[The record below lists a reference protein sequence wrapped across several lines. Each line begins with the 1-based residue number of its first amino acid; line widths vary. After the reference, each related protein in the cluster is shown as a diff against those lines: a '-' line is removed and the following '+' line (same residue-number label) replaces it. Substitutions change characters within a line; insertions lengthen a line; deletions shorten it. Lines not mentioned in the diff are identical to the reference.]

1 LLFLPRAPQPL
12 RKGRTAMTMEEMP
25 AEDRPRERLLSRG
38 GTSLSDAELLATLLG
53 SGTRG
58 ASALDVAHAL
68 LAAYGDLAS
77 LGRAEASDLAA
88 HRGVGPAKA
97 CALAAALEIGR
108 RAQTP
113 RPSRP
118 AMRAAADV
126 FAFYGPRLSHLRRE
140 VFHVMCL
147 DTRHR
152 LLRDARVV
160 EGGLTTCSVLPREV
174 FAPAMREGAPAVVF
188 VHNHPS
194 GDPQPSKED
203 LALTAR
209 LKRAGAVL
217 GIRALDHVIIGEG
230 RYVSLV
236 DEGQFEAL

>member
-1 LLFLPRAPQPL
+1 VTLACLPL
-12 RKGRTAMTMEEMP
+12 DE
-25 AEDRPRERLLSRG
+25 RPRERLLSHG
-38 GTSLSDAELLATLLG
+38 GGALSDAELLATLLG

-58 ASALDVAHAL
+58 ASALDVARDL
-68 LAAYGDLAS
+68 MTTYGDLPA
-77 LGRAEASDLAA
+77 LGRAAAADLARL
-88 HRGVGPAKA
+88 RGVGKAKA

-113 RPSRP
+113 RQDRP
-118 AMRAAADV
+118 AVRVSGDV
-126 FAFYGPRLSHLRRE
+126 FAFYGPRLGHLNHE

-147 DTRHR
+147 DTKHR

-174 FAPAMREGAPAVVF
+174 YAPALREGAAAVVF

-194 GDPQPSKED
+194 GDPTPSTDD

-209 LKRAGAVL
+209 LKQAGSVL
-217 GIRALDHVIIGEG
+217 GIKPLDHIIIGEG

-236 DEGQFEAL
+236 DEGHFASL